1 MSQSPAGILR
11 LHGLYYYVNDLARS
25 RRLFV
30 DQLDFAE
37 VAGGEDESG
46 QYAIF
51 EAGRARYIFVQPKEN
66 TGEAAAF
73 LRAHPE
79 GIGRIAFEVR
89 DLDRA
94 FEELERRGA
103 TPIMD
108 IQSADGPN
116 GSIRYFDI
124 TTPFGATTWR
134 FLTRTG
140 DVLDPDIPLY
150 DSPRGG
156 QNKYGFRVIDH
167 ITSNFRS
174 LSPAILWMKH
184 VMGFEQFW
192 DIQFHTQDIRHSDAK
207 GSGLKSIVMRDPD
220 SGIKFA
226 NNEPKRP
233 FFDQSQISLFVDDLR
248 CEGVQHTALALTDII
263 PAVRG
268 LSEKSVPFLST
279 PNSYYEALPEH
290 LKEIGVNELDEE
302 ISTLQELGILVD
314 GRAHKKYLLQIF
326 LQEAASIHNDKDA
339 GPFFLEIIQRK
350 GDPGFGGGNFKAL
363 FKSIE
368 RQQQAE
374 GRA

>member
-1 MSQSPAGILR
+1 
-11 LHGLYYYVNDLARS
+11 
-25 RRLFV
+25 
-30 DQLDFAE
+30 
-37 VAGGEDESG
+37 
-46 QYAIF
+46 
-51 EAGRARYIFVQPKEN
+51 
-66 TGEAAAF
+66 
-73 LRAHPE
+73 
-79 GIGRIAFEVR
+79 
-89 DLDRA
+89 
-94 FEELERRGA
+94 
-103 TPIMD
+103 
-108 IQSADGPN
+108 
-116 GSIRYFDI
+116 
-124 TTPFGATTWR
+124 
-134 FLTRTG
+134 
-140 DVLDPDIPLY
+140 
-150 DSPRGG
+150 
-156 QNKYGFRVIDH
+156 
-167 ITSNFRS
+167 
-174 LSPAILWMKH
+174 
-184 VMGFEQFW
+184 MGFEQFW